1 MAKKELTISV
11 KTQCPFCGK
20 VRVLENI
27 PRHRF
32 FEWKEGYKNIQDAL
46 PELSAD
52 DREALMTGICNKCYP
67 TD

>member
-11 KTQCPFCGK
+11 KTKCPFCGK
-20 VRVLENI
+20 ERVVENV
-27 PRHRF
+27 PRNRF